1 MSQFGNLLQ
10 EGGGAERLI
19 DSPGVQRAQDA
30 ADGKAWG
37 LEQRGPCD
45 TGAQSH

>member
-1 MSQFGNLLQ
+1 MGQFSNPLQ
-10 EGGGAERLI
+10 EGGGAEHLI

-30 ADGKAWG
+30 ADGKVWG
-37 LEQRGPCD
+37 LKQRGPCD